1 MDKITVEAKLENM
14 YQIIDFVE
22 DELFSMKVPEAEIV
36 TMSIAVE
43 EIFVNITSYAYGDD
57 TGSVTIEVDKNDSAL
72 RICFIDSGE
81 PYNPLEK
88 ADPDISLPPEQRDI
102 GGLGIF
108 MMKNMVDSAEYK
120 YENGQNNLT
129 IIKNF

>member
-22 DELFSMKVPEAEIV
+22 DELSAMEVPEAEIV
-36 TMSIAVE
+36 TMCIAVE

-57 TGSVTIEVDKNDSAL
+57 TGFVTIEVDKNDSFL
-72 RICFIDSGE
+72 KICFIDSGE

-120 YENGQNNLT
+120 YENGQNKLT